1 VSAREGVT
9 SSSDSSRTNGAGAAA
24 ILSAGIGALALAV
37 LAVAADKSAAIK
49 SALVFYK
56 PTGALSGV
64 TTVAILIWLVA
75 WGALEMR
82 WGKRTVALGLV
93 IGFALGMLV
102 MSILLTFPPIADLF

>member
-1 VSAREGVT
+1 MNAQDGVT
-9 SSSDSSRTNGAGAAA
+9 SPTTPSRTNGAGAAA
-24 ILSAGIGALALAV
+24 ILSAGIGSLALAV

-64 TTVAILIWLVA
+64 TTVAILIWLVV

-82 WGKRTVALGLV
+82 WGKKTVALRLV
-93 IGFALGMLV
+93 SGFALGMLV
-102 MSILLTFPPIADLF
+102 LSILLTFPPIVDLF